1 MAHDLPQ
8 RGPVGSDQVE
18 HEGRSTGQTLAR
30 SPKALQGRFTP
41 LKADQ
46 EVGFRVPA
54 PSAIRAM
61 HDPHTTTSLD
71 EILIYEDGELVFD
84 GSDPS
89 TYTVYETA
97 ADLAAALTAGPE
109 PEDDR

>member
-1 MAHDLPQ
+1 MLAVTHRTPCQ
-8 RGPVGSDQVE
+8 ARWTGGRPE
-18 HEGRSTGQTLAR
+18 HWPDACTIAESAAR
-30 SPKALQGRFTP
+30 SLHS

>member
-1 MAHDLPQ
+1 
-8 RGPVGSDQVE
+8 
-18 HEGRSTGQTLAR
+18 
-30 SPKALQGRFTP
+30 
-41 LKADQ
+41 
-46 EVGFRVPA
+46 
-54 PSAIRAM
+54 M